1 VRTAGALFLAF
12 VLLGAAARADDP
24 AVYRST
30 LLGISATAVTLEG
43 GATLRRAPEFQA
55 PRDGRAFGRTV
66 YLRLDESGAVTAIS
80 LAQPR
85 HSHLTALADLPPA
98 TFAIAARSA
107 AQQAADRVTLTIVVA
122 VPPRTP
128 SGDDVY
134 LSTDRTGF
142 ATAELRMNRID
153 PLHWS
158 IDLPVTRGSTVVY
171 RFTRGNSANGERDA
185 AGGGV
190 PARTALADAPKT
202 TRDTVASWADVP

>member
-1 VRTAGALFLAF
+1 MRTAGALVLTFA
-12 VLLGAAARADDP
+12 LLGATVRADEP
-24 AVYRST
+24 PVYRST

-43 GATLRRAPEFQA
+43 GATLRRAPEFEA
-55 PRDGRAFGRTV
+55 PRDARALGRTV

-85 HSHLTALADLPPA
+85 HSHLTALADLPSA

-107 AQQAADRVTLTIVVA
+107 AQQTADRMTLTILVA

-142 ATAELRMNRID
+142 AAAELRMNRID

-158 IDLPVTRGSTVVY
+158 IDVPVARGSTLVY
-171 RFTRGNSANGERDA
+171 RFTRGSSANGERDA

-190 PARTALADAPKT
+190 AAHTALADAPKT
-202 TRDTVASWADVP
+202 THDTVASWADVP

>member
-1 VRTAGALFLAF
+1 MRTAGALVLTFA
-12 VLLGAAARADDP
+12 LLGATVRADEP
-24 AVYRST
+24 PVYRST

-43 GATLRRAPEFQA
+43 GATLRRAPEFEA
-55 PRDGRAFGRTV
+55 PRDARALGRTV
-66 YLRLDESGAVTAIS
+66 YLRFDESGAVTAIA

-85 HSHLTALADLPPA
+85 HSHLTALADLPSA

-107 AQQAADRVTLTIVVA
+107 AQQTADRMTLTILVA

-142 ATAELRMNRID
+142 AAAELRMNRID

-158 IDLPVTRGSTVVY
+158 IDVPVARGSTLVY
-171 RFTRGNSANGERDA
+171 RFTRGSSANGERDA

-190 PARTALADAPKT
+190 AAHTALADAPKT
-202 TRDTVASWADVP
+202 THDTVASWADVP